1 MEDLFSDS
9 LKDEGQS
16 ISICLPVIRD
26 CFNNCLS
33 RHPLQMTRVESN
45 SSDFLYAGEFMRF
58 LIYAFAFFVLAGCV
72 TTSVPPPTVERRPEI
87 EGKIEEEIKE
97 EIKGEIKGEIE
108 NFIGEMVERHGFV
121 QAELE
126 DILGQAQYQ
135 QGIIKAI
142 SLPATA
148 KPWYAYRP
156 VFVTPKRIA
165 AGVAFWN
172 TNAADLERARRDFGI
187 PEEIIAAVIGVETF
201 YGTQNGKHRI
211 VDALATLAFNYP
223 RRADFFRSELE
234 QYLLMGRDQHVDLLN
249 IRGSYAGAI
258 GIPQFMPSSYRRYAV
273 DFNNDGKIDLS
284 NSAADAI
291 GSVANYLKSYGWEAG
306 QLIAVPAIVNGEDYR
321 EVLYSGRPPRHT
333 VAELGEWGVAPRWH
347 APGGR
352 LATLLELEAKDGRE
366 YWLAFNNF
374 HVITRYNRSVNYAM
388 SVLQLAEE
396 IRAARALNL

>member
-1 MEDLFSDS
+1 
-9 LKDEGQS
+9 
-16 ISICLPVIRD
+16 
-26 CFNNCLS
+26 
-33 RHPLQMTRVESN
+33 
-45 SSDFLYAGEFMRF
+45 MRF
-58 LIYAFAFFVLAGCV
+58 LIYAFVFFALTGCV
-72 TTSVPPPTVERRPEI
+72 ATSVTPPTAEPSPDIEGGKIEERV
-87 EGKIEEEIKE
+87 EGKIEEKIEGKVEEERKE
-97 EIKGEIKGEIE
+97 GVE

-135 QGIIKAI
+135 EGIIKAI
-142 SLPATA
+142 SQPATA
-148 KPWYAYRP
+148 RPWYAYRP

-211 VDALATLAFNYP
+211 LDSLTTLAFNYP
-223 RRADFFRSELE
+223 RRAAFFRGELE
-234 QYLLMGRDQHVDLLN
+234 QYLLMGRNQQADLLN

-284 NSAADAI
+284 GSAADAI

-306 QLIAVPAIVNGEDYR
+306 QLIAVPAMVNGEDYR
-321 EVLYSGRPPRHT
+321 EVLYSGYPPRYT
-333 VAELGEWGVAPRWH
+333 VAEIGQWGVTPRWH

-352 LATLLELEAKDGRE
+352 LAMLVELEMKDGKE

-396 IRAARALNL
+396 IRTARVSNL

>member
-1 MEDLFSDS
+1 
-9 LKDEGQS
+9 
-16 ISICLPVIRD
+16 
-26 CFNNCLS
+26 
-33 RHPLQMTRVESN
+33 
-45 SSDFLYAGEFMRF
+45 MRF
-58 LIYAFAFFVLAGCV
+58 LIYAFGFFALTGCV
-72 TTSVPPPTVERRPEI
+72 ATTVAPPAAEPRPEI
-87 EGKIEEEIKE
+87 EGRIERKVEEGIERQVEGKIEEETKE
-97 EIKGEIKGEIE
+97 EAKEGVK

-135 QGIIKAI
+135 GGIIKAI
-142 SLPATA
+142 SQPATA

-172 TNAADLERARRDFGI
+172 TNAPELERARRDFGI

-201 YGTQNGKHRI
+201 YGTQNGRHRI
-211 VDALATLAFNYP
+211 LDALTTLAFNYP
-223 RRADFFRSELE
+223 RRAAFFRGELE
-234 QYLLMGRDQHVDLLN
+234 QYLLMGRDQQADLLN

-284 NSAADAI
+284 GSAADAI

-306 QLIAVPAIVNGEDYR
+306 QLIVVPAMVNGEDYR
-321 EVLYSGRPPRHT
+321 EVLYSGYPPRYT
-333 VAELGEWGVAPRWH
+333 VAEIGQWGVTPRWH
-347 APGGR
+347 APAGR
-352 LATLLELEAKDGRE
+352 LATLLELEAKNGKE
-366 YWLAFNNF
+366 HWLAFNNF

-396 IRAARALNL
+396 IRAARASNL